1 MVRTLLIITESKI
14 AKSCKKGNNQNK
26 NQAKISSKKKR
37 NDNYKKQKIK
47 ISKFSNKKK
56 KKAKAKRMQSNKNIK
71 NDQYFNIF
79 ISLLLENSRHYANHK
94 KGNRFYYPIN
104 HRYDTY
110 DTSYKD

>member
-1 MVRTLLIITESKI
+1 
-14 AKSCKKGNNQNK
+14 
-26 NQAKISSKKKR
+26 
-37 NDNYKKQKIK
+37 
-47 ISKFSNKKK
+47 
-56 KKAKAKRMQSNKNIK
+56 MQSNKNIK

-110 DTSYKD
+110 NTSYKD